1 MPRKI
6 VVPSRKRPQSA
17 SGAERRSKARNDPVR
32 PQPPVRSPPRL
43 VPSRPCAGKAVS
55 TGRYVNFDYLS
66 REGFTIGHRLKAQG
80 LEFFCSLDLP
90 TYPGL
95 VREFYGT
102 VSRGNGGIQ
111 GTVAGV
117 PLFISEDFIAQILH
131 LPQVGVFPTYPDDR
145 TEALTAILGSP
156 PQSPLDEVSAD
167 SLSVEMRLLLS
178 IISRTLFP
186 KTGRFDFVS
195 ERDLA
200 LMYYILQDTP
210 INFPKMIYKYLC
222 EPLDKPRLTL
232 PYGMLYTLIF
242 RESEIPIPE
251 GEPSRDCDTL
261 IAWVREPFTGWVLI
275 R

>member
-1 MPRKI
+1 MPRKS
-6 VVPSRKRPQSA
+6 VVPSRKRPQPA
-17 SGAERRSKARNDPVR
+17 SGTERRSKARNDPVR
-32 PQPPVRSPPRL
+32 PQPPVRSPPRP
-43 VPSRPCAGKAVS
+43 VSSRPCAGKAVS

-66 REGFTIGHRLKAQG
+66 RKGFTIGDRLRAQG

-131 LPQVGVFPTYPDDR
+131 LPQVGVSPTHPANR

-156 PQSPLDEVSAD
+156 PQSPIEKVFANQ
-167 SLSVEMRLLLS
+167 LSIEMRLLLS

-186 KTGRFDFVS
+186 NRVG
-195 ERDLA
+195 
-200 LMYYILQDTP
+200 
-210 INFPKMIYKYLC
+210 
-222 EPLDKPRLTL
+222 LTL
-232 PYGMLYTLIF
+232 FQKET
-242 RESEIPIPE
+242 
-251 GEPSRDCDTL
+251 
-261 IAWVREPFTGWVLI
+261 
-275 R
+275 